1 MTEAMREQFEATAWR
16 VTADA
21 AIHDCLN
28 DDERDVIYFDKRD
41 VPTGEEAEG
50 FTVTPLYTYQAALR
64 SPAVA
69 GLVEAAKA
77 VAPYVASEVLEHC
90 NGNKCREP
98 WCAGCMGEE
107 HAEASVEKA
116 RDASSKLFAALA
128 QYATLAGE
136 SR

>member
-1 MTEAMREQFEATAWR
+1 MNEAMREQFEATAWR

-69 GLVEAAKA
+69 GLVDVLHELQESAAYWSDYDVPLGIA
-77 VAPYVASEVLEHC
+77 D
-90 NGNKCREP
+90 RI
-98 WCAGCMGEE
+98 
-107 HAEASVEKA
+107 
-116 RDASSKLFAALA
+116 DAALA
-128 QYATLAGE
+128 PFTTGAGHE
-136 SR
+136 

>member
-69 GLVEAAKA
+69 GLVDVLHELQESAAYWSDYDVPLGIA
-77 VAPYVASEVLEHC
+77 D
-90 NGNKCREP
+90 RI
-98 WCAGCMGEE
+98 
-107 HAEASVEKA
+107 
-116 RDASSKLFAALA
+116 DAALA
-128 QYATLAGE
+128 PFTTGAGHE
-136 SR
+136 